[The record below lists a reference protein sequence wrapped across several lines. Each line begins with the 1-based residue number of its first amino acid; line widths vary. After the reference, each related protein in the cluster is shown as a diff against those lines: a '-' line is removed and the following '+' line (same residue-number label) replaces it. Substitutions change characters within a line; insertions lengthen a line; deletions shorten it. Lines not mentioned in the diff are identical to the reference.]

1 MTGAKMS
8 KLRRFAAIVGRF
20 GLDYPV
26 HDIEFVRLACGSR
39 ATGTASGLQKGSSVN
54 RIGGDHEQ
62 VYLRAGHSLGRG
74 ICGLLDVLIMN
85 AKYQERLEWL
95 IRQQIGARAE
105 RYGFVDASLGVT
117 APFSGD
123 DYEQMRYK
131 QGFDDG
137 RAILEIEE
145 QS

>member
-1 MTGAKMS
+1 
-8 KLRRFAAIVGRF
+8 
-20 GLDYPV
+20 
-26 HDIEFVRLACGSR
+26 
-39 ATGTASGLQKGSSVN
+39 
-54 RIGGDHEQ
+54 
-62 VYLRAGHSLGRG
+62 
-74 ICGLLDVLIMN
+74 MN